1 MNDYDEKL
9 NNIILDNKTP
19 SGLEG
24 ILSGSKVGMPT
35 LGDEMSAQ
43 KPESIL
49 SQMKRDQLLAKD
61 EKPGESKIL
70 NMLDDIDNEFDEL
83 DKLMKDID
91 TIKIQNQESN
101 NENAEE
107 RISNSSFEHEI

>member
-49 SQMKRDQLLAKD
+49 S
-61 EKPGESKIL
+61 
-70 NMLDDIDNEFDEL
+70 
-83 DKLMKDID
+83 
-91 TIKIQNQESN
+91 
-101 NENAEE
+101 
-107 RISNSSFEHEI
+107 